1 MGSADDEARRR
12 TRGVIAQRE
21 YRKRH
26 ASKVQALQDENRKL
40 KDAIADIHRAS
51 QGFDAITDRLS
62 AALSKARELAGI
74 SDATPAAA
82 AAAAAAVADSDT
94 EFDGAWQVARS
105 PPVQSAQPNPSPP
118 VADIPPDS
126 AYRPDDGPRGGKLSP
141 RLDYGLWLETDR
153 LVRIMEPPSDIMP
166 YIGEGRHT
174 MAGFIFWSTVDYTV
188 DLWNA
193 RSAAPATRHL
203 DRIFGSSRTLAD
215 REYVMSM
222 AQLRLDY
229 KRKGYMFRKLSE
241 RFDRSAMADLYKL
254 VRHDYET
261 KGVPPRYW
269 KTPAEVAGNLLG
281 HLTPDEAARFQAVLE
296 GRGARADEEMMR
308 GMSAWLAQNFVC
320 FGDGP
325 RWSNIAVS
333 VGLGSWIGELR
344 KGACSGVREASPPSA
359 EAPS

>member
-1 MGSADDEARRR
+1 MGPADAESQRRA
-12 TRGVIAQRE
+12 RGVVAQRE

-40 KDAIADIHRAS
+40 KDAIAEIHRAS
-51 QGFDAITDRLS
+51 QGCDAITDQLG

-74 SDATPAAA
+74 SDAPAA
-82 AAAAAAVADSDT
+82 DGDT
-94 EFDGAWQVARS
+94 ELDGTWQCARS
-105 PPVQSAQPNPSPP
+105 PPVQSAQLNPPPP
-118 VADIPPDS
+118 VADVPPDF
-126 AYRPDDGPRGGKLSP
+126 AYRPGDEPRGGKLSP

-174 MAGFIFWSTVDYTV
+174 MAGFIFWSTVDYTI

-203 DRIFGSSRTLAD
+203 DRIFSSSRTLAD

-229 KRKGYMFRKLSE
+229 KQKGYMFRKLSE
-241 RFDRSAMADLYKL
+241 RADRSAMADLYKL
-254 VRHDYET
+254 VRHDYEVM
-261 KGVPPRYW
+261 GVPPRYW

-281 HLTPDEAARFQAVLE
+281 QLTPEETARFEAVLE

-308 GMSAWLAQNFVC
+308 AMSAWLVQNFVC
-320 FGDGP
+320 FGNGP

-333 VGLGSWIGELR
+333 VGLGSWLGELR
-344 KGACSGVREASPPSA
+344 KGGASAGVREASPPST
-359 EAPS
+359 ETSS